1 MLKVYQS
8 QGLNVF
14 KDSVSLPRLT
24 QKQIFGALKEDE
36 YFTTFHKDHSH
47 IYKQLRDGIVGGP
60 SIVFNRYQE
69 RDVTKIRPGGGG
81 GEICKKVLG
90 YDANALYLSTMAMP
104 QPTGPYRLRERVNGF
119 QKHSKHDKNFI
130 FYSQK
135 SIKWIQSLERERGI
149 EIRHAENSL
158 HGEKRVGNFYVDGFY
173 EPENIIFE
181 FLGCYF
187 HGCPRCDPAA
197 VKNKTENWQPSLD
210 RLQKFRDKGYTV
222 EYITECQWKEKE
234 EKENNEKTKTTS
246 GSGGP
251 LPATVKDIENGIL
264 TGEIFGIVKCNLR
277 VPPGELT
284 SYFSDFPPIF
294 KNSKIDLK
302 DVGPHMEEYSRSIG
316 RKKGVE
322 MSLISS
328 MFGDGLVIL
337 TELFKKYIEIGLVCT
352 DVEWVLEYNP
362 QCVFRW
368 FVDKVS
374 DDRRRADLDDEMAI
388 IGETSKTSGNAAYG
402 YCAICKSRHN
412 TVTFC
417 EQKDLSKHVRDP
429 FFKSVEQLGG

>member
-1 MLKVYQS
+1 M
-8 QGLNVF
+8 
-14 KDSVSLPRLT
+14 
-24 QKQIFGALKEDE
+24 
-36 YFTTFHKDHSH
+36 
-47 IYKQLRDGIVGGP
+47 
-60 SIVFNRYQE
+60 
-69 RDVTKIRPGGGG
+69 
-81 GEICKKVLG
+81 
-90 YDANALYLSTMAMP
+90 
-104 QPTGPYRLRERVNGF
+104 
-119 QKHSKHDKNFI
+119 
-130 FYSQK
+130 
-135 SIKWIQSLERERGI
+135 
-149 EIRHAENSL
+149 
-158 HGEKRVGNFYVDGFY
+158 
-173 EPENIIFE
+173 
-181 FLGCYF
+181 
-187 HGCPRCDPAA
+187 
-197 VKNKTENWQPSLD
+197 
-210 RLQKFRDKGYTV
+210 
-222 EYITECQWKEKE
+222 
-234 EKENNEKTKTTS
+234 KTKTTS
-246 GSGGP
+246 GGGGSGGGP

-294 KNSKIDLK
+294 KNTKIDLK

-337 TELFKKYIEIGLVCT
+337 TELFKRYIEMGLVCT

-429 FFKSVEQLGG
+429 FFKSVEQLGGGIYEVVKGKRRIIQDTPIQVAIGVYSMAKLRLLEFWKFLKDHLDENMYCLMETDTDSLYIAISKNSLDECVRPDRRAEWLLKKYDYFAPEGTESVLFDGCEVTAKQYGKRTPGLFKLEFSGDGMVALNSKVYHIWGRDDQTGKAVFKTSAKGMQQSRNALIKEDFLSALFDKNFKHTVQNSGFIDEGLRKGTYIQTKKGLNYFYCKRLVLPDGVSTTHLEI